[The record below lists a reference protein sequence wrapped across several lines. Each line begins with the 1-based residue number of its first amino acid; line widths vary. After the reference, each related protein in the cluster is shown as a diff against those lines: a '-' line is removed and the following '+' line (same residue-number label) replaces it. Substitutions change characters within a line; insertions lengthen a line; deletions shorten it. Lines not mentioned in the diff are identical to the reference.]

1 MAPGF
6 GKFKVFFS
14 VIKKELPS
22 PSSNPSSPPP
32 PLYMFMRKHFK
43 KSPLQY
49 DPYHPPPT
57 APKDTSLKYIPK
69 CTLFIIVFLILN
81 FSFNVHPSPV
91 PDHLPC
97 KGSSENK
104 AGKIHSDFY
113 TTERTIAIYNPHILA
128 STLSINTLSI
138 KRFNDLFYY
147 PHTSHVFRKFE
158 KLVRYVQQY
167 ISPTLSAIYLILKQ
181 YYKVF
186 VLLPLIICQLLREL
200 CFRGKKLV
208 GFYNRKL
215 CFSHNRYTS
224 KNIIFSC
231 TPRGRTRTATPFLK
245 TDGDWV
251 SMSRT
256 RRLRRSMNYRTRR
269 QETFKMSIFHV
280 TAYRIGFLGQIRK

>member
-128 STLSINTLSI
+128 STLSI
-138 KRFNDLFYY
+138 KRFNDPFYN

-158 KLVRYVQQY
+158 KLVRYVPQC
-167 ISPTLSAIYLILKQ
+167 ISPTLSAIHLILKQ

-186 VLLPLIICQLLREL
+186 VLLLLIICQLARES
-200 CFRGKKLV
+200 CFREKKLV
-208 GFYNRKL
+208 GFYNRKV
-215 CFSHNRYTS
+215 CFSSS
-224 KNIIFSC
+224 KNILFSC
-231 TPRGRTRTATPFLK
+231 TPCGRTRTSTPFLK
-245 TDGDWV
+245 TEGDWV

-256 RRLRRSMNYRTRR
+256 RRLRRTMNFRTRR

-280 TAYRIGFLGQIRK
+280 TVFRIGFLGQIRK